1 MWEHGQGLGNVG
13 ENLAQPG
20 SAAVEALSC
29 SPSSAGSLCRIKCAC
44 DDQQL
49 PCTVA
54 HLAGE
59 PRLAQGAAWG
69 MLSIAVSIPITPARV
84 QPSWR
89 FCPQRLFTSADGA
102 SVGTRNFFCAQLSGQ
117 LHRRRASCLKLEAC
131 SLKAMSPAAE
141 TMHAFNASVLGLSMA
156 VQQRLRV
163 LPPWPA

>member
-1 MWEHGQGLGNVG
+1 VTTSSYPAPSLTSRE
-13 ENLAQPG
+13 
-20 SAAVEALSC
+20 EA
-29 SPSSAGSLCRIKCAC
+29 
-44 DDQQL
+44 
-49 PCTVA
+49 
-54 HLAGE
+54 
-59 PRLAQGAAWG
+59 RLAQGAAWG
-69 MLSIAVSIPITPARV
+69 MLAIAVSIPITPARV
-84 QPSWR
+84 PPSWR
-89 FCPQRLFTSADGA
+89 FCPQRLVTSADGA